1 MAELLYK
8 APGAVVTGD
17 VTIGEDCSVF
27 FNSVIRGDTNSI
39 TIGNRVN
46 IQDLCMLHTDG
57 TAPLVIGDN
66 VTVGHCAILHGC
78 TIGSHV
84 LIGMGSIILNHAC
97 IPDHCIVGA
106 GSLVTERKTF
116 PEGYLIFGRPAKAVR
131 PLTDEEIQSLDNS
144 AMHYIEIAKEYLSA

>member
-1 MAELLYK
+1 
-8 APGAVVTGD
+8 
-17 VTIGEDCSVF
+17 
-27 FNSVIRGDTNSI
+27 SVIRGDTNSI

-66 VTVGHCAILHGC
+66 VTVGHYAILHGC

-84 LIGMGSIILNHAC
+84 VIGMGSIILNHAC
-97 IPDHCIVGA
+97 IPDYSIVGA
-106 GSLVTERKTF
+106 GSLVTENKTF

-131 PLTDEEIQSLDNS
+131 PLTEEEIQSLDNS